1 MTVQHGGRVEPMLTP
16 AGQGA
21 VPVAGRCEAPSL
33 ALRRDALLRELAATP
48 LVARTGQ
55 LLRVSPQ
62 VLRARGPAVELGR
75 LCEVDAGAGAPP
87 LLAEV
92 IAAGVDGVLLMP
104 YGEPAGVAPGARVR
118 ALPRPPGVP
127 VSQAL
132 VGRVVD
138 AFAQP
143 IDGGGPIATTA
154 VMPLAGR
161 PINPVRRGR
170 TGRRVDTGVK
180 IIDAMLPLAEGQRV
194 GVFAGSGVGKS
205 TLLGMVT
212 TRIEADV
219 CVVALIGERGREV
232 REFIEDRLGAAG
244 LARSVV
250 VVATADQP
258 AVTRARAAQAATAI
272 AEFFRDAGQRVL
284 LVMDSVTRLAMAR
297 REIDLAAGQPPTA
310 RGYTPGV
317 FSALPALCERAGP
330 GEGAGSITA
339 IYTVLVEGDDEHEP
353 IADCLRA
360 TLDGHLWLSRELAQ
374 KGVFPAVDLLRSVS
388 RLATQLA
395 TPQEQQCMGAARQA
409 YAATERTREVVEL
422 GLYKPGTQP
431 VLDAQLR
438 SQAALERLFTQSQA
452 AAEGA
457 PRAQVLRE
465 MQAILGAAQTGG
477 AVQ

>member
-1 MTVQHGGRVEPMLTP
+1 MNRALHRPDAPVDPAHPPGP
-16 AGQGA
+16 AGH
-21 VPVAGRCEAPSL
+21 RAPRH
-33 ALRRDALLRELAATP
+33 AALLRDLEATS
-48 LVARTGQ
+48 LLQHTG
-55 LLRVSPQ
+55 RVVHVSAQ
-62 VLRARGPAVELGR
+62 VLRAQGPAVELGR
-75 LCEVDAGAGAPP
+75 LCEIDAGPDAPA

-92 IAAGVDGVLLMP
+92 IAAGLDGVLLMP
-104 YGEPAGVAPGARVR
+104 YGEPAGVAPGAQVR
-118 ALPRPPGVP
+118 ALPHAPGVP
-127 VSQAL
+127 VSDAL
-132 VGRVVD
+132 IGRVVD

-143 IDGGGPIATTA
+143 IDGRGPVAA
-154 VMPLAGR
+154 GERVPLAGR

-170 TGRRVDTGVK
+170 LGRRVDTGVK

-212 TRIEADV
+212 TRIAADV

-232 REFIEDRLGAAG
+232 REFIEDRLGTEG

-258 AVTRARAAQAATAI
+258 AVTRARAALAATAI
-272 AEFFRDAGQRVL
+272 AEHFRDAGRRVL

-317 FSALPALCERAGP
+317 FSALPALCERAGA
-330 GEGAGSITA
+330 GEGGGSITA
-339 IYTVLVEGDDEHEP
+339 LYTVLVEGDDEHEP

-374 KGVFPAVDLLRSVS
+374 KGQFPAVDLLRSVS
-388 RLATQLA
+388 RLAAQLA
-395 TPQEQQCMGAARQA
+395 TPQEQACMNAARLA

-422 GLYKPGTQP
+422 GLYKAGSQP
-431 VLDAQLR
+431 TLDAQL
-438 SQAALERLFTQSQA
+438 QAHAALERLFAQSQSPADGAARADVLRAMHEILGRA
-452 AAEGA
+452 AA
-457 PRAQVLRE
+457 
-465 MQAILGAAQTGG
+465 
-477 AVQ
+477 